1 MYQTMDILNDNHSL
15 VTAISLTVALLL
27 LCMLIGHF
35 FHTNKWVNESITSLI
50 LVSTLIIPFFFQAPN
65 RFYSSSL
72 YRINLLRFFLSSAY
86 FLFVLLWMIFLS
98 FAFPFCKTWTLIY
111 ALHLVCLQGICA
123 GVIVFVTTKGQNS
136 HILQFDED
144 LFFYYLLPPIIFN
157 AG

>member
-1 MYQTMDILNDNHSL
+1 MTMMYQTMDILNDNHSL

-72 YRINLLRFFLSSAY
+72 YRINLLRFFFFFCLFSFCSSLDD
-86 FLFVLLWMIFLS
+86 FLIFRFSVL
-98 FAFPFCKTWTLIY
+98 
-111 ALHLVCLQGICA
+111 
-123 GVIVFVTTKGQNS
+123 
-136 HILQFDED
+136 
-144 LFFYYLLPPIIFN
+144 
-157 AG
+157 